1 MKFSAV
7 VLTVAVAASQTNAFM
22 APSPI
27 SRTFRPVFSSETS
40 EETAAAA
47 TTTEDAPGTA
57 DYDYSMAERNFLS
70 HVPISRRLS

>member
-22 APSPI
+22 APNPI

-40 EETAAAA
+40 EETTGAA
-47 TTTEDAPGTA
+47 TTTEDAPGTV
-57 DYDYSMAERNFLS
+57 DYSMVERNFLS
-70 HVPISRRLS
+70 HVSINHRLS